1 VIRALY
7 LQVHLIATGTLAS
20 PMAPEPKHFRVTYNQ
35 VHNLI
40 KRTAK
45 QIAEF
50 KPDVLLAIGK
60 NSNF

>member
-1 VIRALY
+1 
-7 LQVHLIATGTLAS
+7 
-20 PMAPEPKHFRVTYNQ
+20 MAAQPKHFRVTYNQ

-45 QIAEF
+45 EIAEF

-60 NSNF
+60 KSLISNPCHHL

>member
-1 VIRALY
+1 
-7 LQVHLIATGTLAS
+7 
-20 PMAPEPKHFRVTYNQ
+20 MAAEPEPKHYRVTYNQ

-45 QIAEF
+45 EIAEF

-60 NSNF
+60 KSNL

>member
-1 VIRALY
+1 
-7 LQVHLIATGTLAS
+7 
-20 PMAPEPKHFRVTYNQ
+20 MAAEPKHFRVTYNQ

-45 QIAEF
+45 EIAEF

-60 NSNF
+60 KTNL